1 MLLYTIIN
9 EISNVVNYKTV
20 RGIRTMEWIERLNDA
35 IAYIEEHLTEE
46 IDYERLGK
54 IACCSSYHFQR
65 MFTYMAGV
73 PLSEYIRRRKMS
85 LAAVDLQ
92 STGIKII
99 DVAGKYGYNSPTAFN
114 RAFQSVHGIAPSAVK
129 NEGVSVKSFPPV
141 SFKIIVK
148 GVEEMNYRIETKDVF
163 RIVGVSVPLEKD
175 IEKNFA
181 VIPRKWQETAL
192 NGTLQKLTG
201 LMDTQP
207 MGVLGVSTCNDTE
220 PWRYYIA
227 VASSQT
233 DQDLEEYTVPAAT
246 WAIFPGTGTN
256 QSIQELERR
265 IVTEWLPTSGYEYG
279 SAPDVEV
286 YLNPDPQ
293 NAQYEVWIP
302 VVRKA

>member
-1 MLLYTIIN
+1 
-9 EISNVVNYKTV
+9 
-20 RGIRTMEWIERLNDA
+20 MEWIERLNEA
-35 IAYIEEHLTEE
+35 MGYMEEHLADE
-46 IDYERLGK
+46 IDMEKLGK

-92 STGIKII
+92 GKDRKII
-99 DVAGKYGYNSPTAFN
+99 DVAAKYGYSSPTAFN

-129 NEGVSVKSFPPV
+129 NEGVSVKSFPPIQ
-141 SFKIIVK
+141 FKITVK
-148 GVEEMNYRIETKDVF
+148 GVEEMNYRIETKDAF
-163 RIVGVSVPLEKD
+163 RITGVSVPLNKD

-181 VIPRKWQETAL
+181 VIPSKWQEIAMD
-192 NGTLQKLTG
+192 GTLQKLIG
-201 LMDTQP
+201 MMDTEP

-227 VASSQT
+227 VST
-233 DQDLEEYTVPAAT
+233 KKTGEDLEEYMVPAAT
-246 WAIFPGTGTN
+246 WAIFPGEGTN

-265 IVTEWLPTSGYEYG
+265 IVMEWLPTSGYEYG
-279 SAPDVEV
+279 NAPDVEV

-293 NAQYEVWIP
+293 NAKYEVWIP
-302 VVRKA
+302 VVKKQ